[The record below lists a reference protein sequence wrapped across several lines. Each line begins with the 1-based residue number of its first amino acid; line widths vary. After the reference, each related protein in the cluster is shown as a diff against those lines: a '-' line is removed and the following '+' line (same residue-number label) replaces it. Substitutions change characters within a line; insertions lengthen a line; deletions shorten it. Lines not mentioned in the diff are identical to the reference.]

1 MRTRDGGLAT
11 ATLAQLY
18 LEQGHPARA
27 LAICREVLADDPT
40 NGYALELERR
50 LRVEAVATLAV
61 RFVSSS
67 AAGVELGVGQLE
79 LRWSVP
85 RHLLATHDDA
95 RLDVVVAI
103 AVAREAAREGPPVL
117 RYTSVRCLDLEA
129 SARLDVPL
137 GPASAA
143 VALMLSASTDRRVAL
158 TELRLR
164 PALRVLAVAEPI
176 SW

>member
-1 MRTRDGGLAT
+1 MKRRDGGIAT

-18 LEQGHPARA
+18 LEQGHPDRA
-27 LAICREVLADDPT
+27 LAICEEVLADDPT

-50 LRVEAVATLAV
+50 LRDESEASLEVE
-61 RFVSSS
+61 FVSSS
-67 AAGVELGVGQLE
+67 VAGVELGVGRLE

-85 RHLLATHDDA
+85 RELLATHDDP

-103 AVAREAAREGPPVL
+103 ASAREDAGPPVL
-117 RYTSVRCLDLEA
+117 RYTSVRCRDLEA
-129 SARLDVPL
+129 SAQLDVPL

-143 VALMLSASTDRRVAL
+143 VALMLSASGERRGPL
-158 TELRLR
+158 TEFR
-164 PALRVLAVAEPI
+164 PRARLRVLAVAEPI